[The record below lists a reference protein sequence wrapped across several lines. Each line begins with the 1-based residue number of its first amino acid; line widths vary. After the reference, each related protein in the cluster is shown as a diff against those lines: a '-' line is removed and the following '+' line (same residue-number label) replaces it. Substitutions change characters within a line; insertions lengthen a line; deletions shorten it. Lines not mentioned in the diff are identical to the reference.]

1 MNARYGKE
9 MLEQAGME
17 RCITLMVSAYS
28 KSVDSDNKYS
38 MVDSSW
44 IEKVHVEAT
53 GPESGVPVVLLHGW
67 GSNAALMAP
76 LANGLNTTFRVFNID
91 LPGHGETPN
100 PPEPWGVPEF
110 GEVVERIVREHVAGP
125 AHFVGHSNG
134 GRISLYLASE
144 PDVAPLIKSLSLIS
158 PSGIRAKRS
167 FKYHVKKGVAT
178 TLKAPFQVLP
188 GGLREYGLDWVR
200 HSLIWRQLGSSDYQ
214 QLSGVMRGTFV
225 KTVNFY
231 VEDRLN
237 RIEVPTLLF
246 RGSNDDAVSAHQM
259 AVLEQHISDAALIE
273 LDGAGHYGYLDKPG
287 IVIPAIR
294 HFIEQQ

>member
-1 MNARYGKE
+1 

-28 KSVDSDNKYS
+28 KSVDSDSKYS

-44 IEKVHVEAT
+44 IEKVHVETT
-53 GPESGVPVVLLHGW
+53 GPESGTPVVLLHGW
-67 GSNAALMAP
+67 GSSAALMAP

-91 LPGHGETPN
+91 MPGHGETPN

-110 GEVVERIVREHVAGP
+110 GEVVERIVREQVGGP

-134 GRISLYLASE
+134 GRISMYLASE
-144 PDVAPLIKSLSLIS
+144 PNVAPLIKSLSLIS

-188 GGLREYGLDWVR
+188 GGLKEYGLDWVR

-237 RIEVPTLLF
+237 RISVPTLLF
-246 RGSNDDAVSAHQM
+246 RGSNDDAISAHQM
-259 AVLEQHISDAALIE
+259 AVLEQQIPDSALIE
-273 LDGAGHYGYLDKPG
+273 LEGAGHYGYLDKPG
-287 IVIPAIR
+287 VVVSAIR
-294 HFIEQQ
+294 HFIEQI

>member
-1 MNARYGKE
+1 

-53 GPESGVPVVLLHGW
+53 GPESGTPVVLLHGW
-67 GSNAALMAP
+67 GSSAALMAP
-76 LANGLNTTFRVFNID
+76 LANGLNASFRVFNID
-91 LPGHGETPN
+91 MPGHGETPN

-110 GEVVERIVREHVAGP
+110 GEVVERIVREHVGGP

-144 PDVAPLIKSLSLIS
+144 PEAAPLIKSLSLIS

-178 TLKAPFQVLP
+178 TLKAPFQILP
-188 GGLREYGLDWVR
+188 GGLKEYGLDWVR

-237 RIEVPTLLF
+237 RISVPTLLF
-246 RGSNDDAVSAHQM
+246 RGSNDDAVSAYQM
-259 AVLEQHISDAALIE
+259 AVLEQHIADSALIE
-273 LDGAGHYGYLDKPG
+273 LEDAGHYGYLDKPG
-287 IVIPAIR
+287 IVISAIR
-294 HFIEQQ
+294 HFIEQV